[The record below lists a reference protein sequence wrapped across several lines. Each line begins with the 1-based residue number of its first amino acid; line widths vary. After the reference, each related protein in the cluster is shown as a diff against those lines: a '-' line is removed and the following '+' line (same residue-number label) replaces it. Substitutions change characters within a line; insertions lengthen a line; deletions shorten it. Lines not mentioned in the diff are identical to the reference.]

1 MSKMS
6 DLDLM
11 VREGDRTAED
21 FIKRG
26 IDARTARAMAA
37 VVEASN
43 VEPVDAVLGEG
54 RLANDIAGDR
64 VKASFEP
71 CPHCIRGSVV
81 AGGICRACSGSGAAK
96 SEEGPAEPE
105 GAFGHGPGCFGECD
119 GQYDCS

>member
-1 MSKMS
+1 MGKMS

-11 VREGDRTAED
+11 VREGERTSGD

-26 IDARTARAMAA
+26 FDARTARAMAA

-54 RLANDIAGDR
+54 RLANDIAADR
-64 VKASFEP
+64 VTALGDEA
-71 CPHCIRGSVV
+71 HIL
-81 AGGICRACSGSGAAK
+81 
-96 SEEGPAEPE
+96 EEEQE

-119 GQYDCS
+119 GLYDCS